1 MFILDKVS
9 SVANHF
15 LAELRDVSIQ
25 RDPWRFRQN
34 LERLGEILAYEVS
47 KEMDYEEKVV
57 TTPLGTKK
65 TALLK
70 EQPVLMTILRAG
82 LPFHE
87 GFMRCFDRANAGYIG
102 AFRESHQPGE
112 EIKIDMG
119 YAAAPSLDGR
129 VLVLVDPMLA
139 TGKSIVKAI
148 RGLASHGTPVH
159 THIVSAIATPESV
172 EYLEQNANIPYTL
185 WTGSL
190 DEGLNEQSY
199 IVPGLG
205 DAGDLSYGNKL

>member
-15 LAELRDVSIQ
+15 LAELRDVAVQ
-25 RDPWRFRQN
+25 QDPWRFRQN

-47 KEMDYEEKVV
+47 KSMAYQEETVK
-57 TTPLGTKK
+57 TPLGHKRMQ
-65 TALLK
+65 LLK
-70 EQPVLMTILRAG
+70 EQPVVMTILRAG
-82 LPFHE
+82 LPFHQ
-87 GFMRCFDRANAGYIG
+87 GFMRCFDRANAGFIG

-112 EIKIDMG
+112 EIKIEMD
-119 YAAAPSLDGR
+119 YAAAPNLDDR
-129 VLVLVDPMLA
+129 ILIMVDPMLA
-139 TGKSIVKAI
+139 TGKSIVQAVK
-148 RGLASHGTPVH
+148 GLESHGKPAH

-172 EYLEQNANIPYTL
+172 EYLEQNVNIPYTL